1 MSEAA
6 RSTNRWFIAIMGTL
20 LQLTLG
26 TVYAWSF
33 FQKPLVTAFQWSNTQ
48 VAWAFSLAIFMIGFS
63 AAWGGVKLPKYGP
76 TKLAVIG
83 AFFYGLGWILGGLAL
98 SMHSLAML
106 YIGYGIIG
114 GLGLGLGYVT
124 PIATVIKWFPDKK
137 GLVSG
142 MVVMGFGFGALVLSK
157 IIAPILVTMFG
168 TDGPGLTKMF
178 YSIGVI
184 LLIIAL
190 PAGASLSN
198 PPAGY
203 VPAGYT
209 PSVAKKAAASP
220 GGSSQKYLSPMEC
233 VLSARFFLM
242 WTIFFCNIAAGIMFI
257 GFQSPML
264 QDLLKLQNPNLTPI
278 YLSGAGATL
287 IAISSIF
294 NGIGRFFWGSMS
306 DKLGRIQTFR
316 LILATQIIVFA
327 ALIFIRQPIIFS
339 IMVCYVLLCYGGGFG
354 SMPSFVLDVFG
365 QRLMPAVYGTILSA
379 WSFAG
384 IVGPQVV
391 AVIKDRFKG
400 TPDIIST
407 YTFCVGTGLLVLGFI
422 VTLLLS
428 NKPFEKNGITAE

>member
-1 MSEAA
+1 MRLYMKAFFAFSIACLINKHPVFCYIAPKIQFVNYLHILGLAPTNKREDYMSKAA
-6 RSTNRWFIAIMGTL
+6 RSTNRWFIAVMGTV

-26 TVYAWSF
+26 TIYAWSF
-33 FQKPLVTAFQWSNTQ
+33 FQKPLVTAFQWLNTQ

-83 AFFYGLGWILGGLAL
+83 AFLYGLGWILGGLAL

-124 PIATVIKWFPDKK
+124 PIATVVKWFPDKK

-157 IIAPILVTMFG
+157 IIAPIMIAMYG

-209 PSVAKKAAASP
+209 PPVAKKAAVSP
-220 GGSSQKYLSPMEC
+220 GGSNIKELSPMEC

-264 QDLLKLQNPNLTPI
+264 QDLLKLQNPNLTPP
-278 YLSGAGATL
+278 LP
-287 IAISSIF
+287 
-294 NGIGRFFWGSMS
+294 FWSWCH
-306 DKLGRIQTFR
+306 LNCHQ
-316 LILATQIIVFA
+316 LHL
-327 ALIFIRQPIIFS
+327 
-339 IMVCYVLLCYGGGFG
+339 
-354 SMPSFVLDVFG
+354 
-365 QRLMPAVYGTILSA
+365 
-379 WSFAG
+379 
-384 IVGPQVV
+384 
-391 AVIKDRFKG
+391 
-400 TPDIIST
+400 
-407 YTFCVGTGLLVLGFI
+407 
-422 VTLLLS
+422 
-428 NKPFEKNGITAE
+428 